1 MSVPIFDV
9 RFRGNGSLYDLY
21 ENALFQQYV
30 DGRYTRHRKRD
41 RKDYTSERQIID
53 VKQPFKGSWP
63 GLEESAQDL
72 FDTDG
77 SVQPP
82 PKQENTKRDSSRP
95 GSFWAAPL
103 NKDGKFY
110 FAVNYDTGNNSLT
123 AHLNTICTYFASTY
137 HMNLN
142 FVNGTEIVDIEV
154 KKKYPLNATALDWAY
169 LFAPYDVVDNKSSE
183 GMATI
188 LPDDLVLFTGMGGGP
203 KLPISDAFRDSN
215 IRAIADG
222 VSYALGGILLR
233 AGSEAAIHM
242 NTLIPETPWVKS
254 YKRLDWTS
262 YDFSQLTPALYEK
275 MLRNVTMSMLSRPN
289 TNTTVEVT
297 MSPWENAYSFASR
310 QSLIWPYGVSLVMS
324 AGFIAL
330 GIVALG
336 QNGVPADSGGFM
348 QLLCTTTGD
357 NLAINKEAAK
367 CSMGGSPNFSNE
379 LKELRVRFGYIK
391 ATAEDE
397 GKPRAGF
404 GTEEETDAI

>member
-1 MSVPIFDV
+1 
-9 RFRGNGSLYDLY
+9 
-21 ENALFQQYV
+21 
-30 DGRYTRHRKRD
+30 
-41 RKDYTSERQIID
+41 
-53 VKQPFKGSWP
+53 
-63 GLEESAQDL
+63 
-72 FDTDG
+72 
-77 SVQPP
+77 
-82 PKQENTKRDSSRP
+82 
-95 GSFWAAPL
+95 
-103 NKDGKFY
+103 
-110 FAVNYDTGNNSLT
+110 
-123 AHLNTICTYFASTY
+123 
-137 HMNLN
+137 MNLN

-188 LPDDLVLFTGMGGGP
+188 LPDDLVLFTGMGGSP

-233 AGSEAAIHM
+233 AGSESAIHM

-297 MSPWENAYSFASR
+297 MSPWENAYSFASKR
-310 QSLIWPYGVSLVMS
+310 SLIWPYGVSLILS
-324 AGFIAL
+324 AGFIAFGL
-330 GIVALG
+330 VALG
-336 QNGVPADSGGFM
+336 QNGVSAESGGFM

-357 NLAINKEAAK
+357 NLEINKEAAK
-367 CSMGGSPNFSNE
+367 CSMGGSSNFSNE
-379 LKELRVRFGYIK
+379 LKELRVRFGHIK
-391 ATAEDE
+391 ATAE
-397 GKPRAGF
+397 GKLRAGF